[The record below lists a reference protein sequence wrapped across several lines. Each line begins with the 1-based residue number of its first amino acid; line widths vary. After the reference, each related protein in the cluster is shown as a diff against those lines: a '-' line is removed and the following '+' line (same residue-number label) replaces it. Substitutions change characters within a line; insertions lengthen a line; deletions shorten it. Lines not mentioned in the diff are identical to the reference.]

1 MAKQLILAIDQ
12 GTSSTKA
19 LLVDESLTP
28 VASASVA
35 ISISSPQP
43 GWVQQDASEIL
54 ASVNTVI
61 AELVKAA
68 GQYTDWQIIGLALT
82 NQRESALAWD
92 AKTGAPLG
100 PMLGWQDRRTEPEL
114 AKFNDAT
121 KAQIREITG
130 LGLDPMFSALKL
142 QWLLDQHDA
151 DRALS
156 GSGQIM
162 LGTVDAYLRYSLTG
176 EHVVEIGNASRT
188 QLLDISTG
196 QWSASLCELFN
207 VPVAALPTVSMSDAE
222 SAVVLNGPAKGLKI
236 LATLADSHAALYAHG
251 LASNQDI
258 NAKATF
264 GTGSSIMAAG
274 KFTLDSKRIAEA
286 GLVSTIAWG
295 LGESGITHG
304 VEGNIISSG
313 STLVWLAELL
323 GKSVGELAALA
334 EATPDSAGVDLVP
347 AFSGLGAPW
356 WRSGVAGQISGLT
369 MATGAAELSLAA
381 FEAIVLQIEDVV
393 TALEQALGTSLNS
406 LNVDGGPT
414 ANGWLVQLLANLSQ
428 RKITRTDVAELSA
441 VGVAALAGAKIWQAA
456 TTATEF
462 TPKLEP
468 QLAKARR
475 NRWNAAVKL
484 VLDSATN

>member
-61 AELVKAA
+61 AELVEAA
-68 GQYTDWQIIGLALT
+68 GQNPDWQIIGLALT

-207 VPVAALPTVSMSDAE
+207 LPVAALPTVSMSDAE
-222 SAVVLNGPAKGLKI
+222 SAAVLAGPAKGLKI
-236 LATLADSHAALYAHG
+236 LATLAHE
-251 LASNQDI
+251 ASLPR
-258 NAKATF
+258 ASPTA
-264 GTGSSIMAAG
+264 S
-274 KFTLDSKRIAEA
+274 RR
-286 GLVSTIAWG
+286 
-295 LGESGITHG
+295 
-304 VEGNIISSG
+304 
-313 STLVWLAELL
+313 
-323 GKSVGELAALA
+323 
-334 EATPDSAGVDLVP
+334 ATP
-347 AFSGLGAPW
+347 AP
-356 WRSGVAGQISGLT
+356 RSSRRKNLT
-369 MATGAAELSLAA
+369 RSKARSMLSSV
-381 FEAIVLQIEDVV
+381 F
-393 TALEQALGTSLNS
+393 
-406 LNVDGGPT
+406 
-414 ANGWLVQLLANLSQ
+414 
-428 RKITRTDVAELSA
+428 
-441 VGVAALAGAKIWQAA
+441 VAAHASAA
-456 TTATEF
+456 MRRNWATATPSRSSTGTE
-462 TPKLEP
+462 
-468 QLAKARR
+468 
-475 NRWNAAVKL
+475 
-484 VLDSATN
+484 

>member
-151 DRALS
+151 DRARLVAQLQGQLS
-156 GSGQIM
+156 
-162 LGTVDAYLRYSLTG
+162 
-176 EHVVEIGNASRT
+176 
-188 QLLDISTG
+188 
-196 QWSASLCELFN
+196 
-207 VPVAALPTVSMSDAE
+207 
-222 SAVVLNGPAKGLKI
+222 LK
-236 LATLADSHAALYAHG
+236 
-251 LASNQDI
+251 
-258 NAKATF
+258 
-264 GTGSSIMAAG
+264 AAG
-274 KFTLDSKRIAEA
+274 HSLHEGET
-286 GLVSTIAWG
+286 GLMT
-295 LGESGITHG
+295 
-304 VEGNIISSG
+304 
-313 STLVWLAELL
+313 
-323 GKSVGELAALA
+323 
-334 EATPDSAGVDLVP
+334 
-347 AFSGLGAPW
+347 
-356 WRSGVAGQISGLT
+356 
-369 MATGAAELSLAA
+369 
-381 FEAIVLQIEDVV
+381 
-393 TALEQALGTSLNS
+393 
-406 LNVDGGPT
+406 
-414 ANGWLVQLLANLSQ
+414 NLS
-428 RKITRTDVAELSA
+428 T
-441 VGVAALAGAKIWQAA
+441 VGG
-456 TTATEF
+456 
-462 TPKLEP
+462 
-468 QLAKARR
+468 
-475 NRWNAAVKL
+475 
-484 VLDSATN
+484 